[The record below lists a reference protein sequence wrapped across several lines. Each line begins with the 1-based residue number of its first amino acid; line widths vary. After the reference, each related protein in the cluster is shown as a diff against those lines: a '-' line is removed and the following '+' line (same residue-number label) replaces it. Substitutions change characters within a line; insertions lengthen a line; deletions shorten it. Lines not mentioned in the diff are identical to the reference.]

1 LCAVQSKW
9 KELATTSPCRYPAL
23 AHIHTPIIC
32 YKAGQEYV
40 KGGAVVRWLLGKEA
54 KPDFTFFFVI
64 FVFSNF
70 VVVVDVVPKN

>member
-23 AHIHTPIIC
+23 ALIHTPIIC